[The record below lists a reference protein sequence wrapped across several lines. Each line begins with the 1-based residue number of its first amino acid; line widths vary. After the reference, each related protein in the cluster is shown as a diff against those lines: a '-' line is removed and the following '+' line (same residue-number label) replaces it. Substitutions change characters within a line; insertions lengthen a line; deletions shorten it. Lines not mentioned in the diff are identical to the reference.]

1 MAVGIEDPSKLD
13 LVTMSKSG
21 DEVALIMVAS
31 EPWTDEKVAA
41 LQAKTQSYL
50 TYVES
55 GNLARDYPSSV
66 GKRLRFQLD
75 TSHPLSELAQRFI
88 SIASAEWCAPVGIS
102 FVVSSV

>member
-1 MAVGIEDPSKLD
+1 MPVGIENSSSLD

-21 DEVALIMVAS
+21 EEVALIMVAA
-31 EPWTDEKVAA
+31 EPWTEQKVFA

-55 GNLARDYPSSV
+55 GGLARDYPTSV

-75 TSHPLSELAQRFI
+75 TAYPLSELAQRFV
-88 SIASAEWCAPVGIS
+88 SVASTEWCNPVGIN

>member
-1 MAVGIEDPSKLD
+1 MAVGIENPSSLD

-21 DEVALIMVAS
+21 EEVALIMVAAA
-31 EPWTDEKVAA
+31 PWTDEKVVA

-50 TYVES
+50 AYVES
-55 GNLARDYPSSV
+55 GSLARDYPGSV
-66 GKRLRFQLD
+66 GKRLRLQLD

-102 FVVSSV
+102 FVVVTV

>member
-1 MAVGIEDPSKLD
+1 VPVGIENSSSLD
-13 LVTMSKSG
+13 LVTISKSG
-21 DEVALIMVAS
+21 EEVALIMVAA
-31 EPWTDEKVAA
+31 EPWTEAKVLA

-55 GNLARDYPSSV
+55 GGLARDYPASV

-75 TSHPLSELAQRFI
+75 TTHPLSELAQRFV
-88 SIASAEWCAPVGIS
+88 SVASTEWCNPVGIR